1 MIKAEYLKEE
11 QIGEKKNDW
20 NIRKLGCKRW
30 GL

>member
-20 NIRKLGCKRW
+20 NIRKLGCKR
-30 GL
+30 